1 MYLLDTD
8 ILSNLVKK
16 APSLFLLKKLKEI
29 PEDLVLTS
37 AINAGE
43 IFYGAFRSPHRERIL
58 AFFGEKVFPHL
69 EILSF
74 DERSALAYGEL
85 KARLEKKGLTKS
97 ETDLRIAAIALQHQL
112 TLVTGNIRHFDNIPG
127 LRVENWIADQNWPR

>member
-16 APSLFLLKKLKEI
+16 APSSLLLEKLKEI
-29 PEDLVLTS
+29 PEDLVVTS
-37 AINAGE
+37 AINTGE

-58 AFFGEKVFPHL
+58 TFFAEKVFPHL

-74 DERSALAYGEL
+74 DDRSARAYGEL
-85 KARLEKKGLTKS
+85 KAGLEKKGLTKS

-112 TLVTGNIRHFDNIPG
+112 TLVTGNTRHFDNIPG
-127 LRVENWIADQNWPR
+127 LKVENWLAD